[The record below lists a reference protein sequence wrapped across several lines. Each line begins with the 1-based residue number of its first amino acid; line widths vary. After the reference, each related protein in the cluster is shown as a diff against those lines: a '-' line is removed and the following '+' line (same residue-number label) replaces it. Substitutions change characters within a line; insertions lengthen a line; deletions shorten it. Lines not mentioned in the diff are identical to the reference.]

1 MGRLLGS
8 LFNLRSGERP
18 LALLMALYHVLL
30 LVSLYLL
37 KPVRDSLFLSS
48 RGADELPFVFILT
61 TIVVVPVAWLHARAG
76 RRMRVG
82 ALIDGVSLVLVV
94 SLVGMRGLL
103 GVGGAWTAY
112 LLYAW
117 VSIYGLVVT
126 SQFWLLANALFTAAQ
141 SKRVFSV
148 LSAGAILGAI
158 VGGEVTGL
166 LVDAVG
172 VSSENLLLAA
182 AAVLGAATG
191 LGAFLRQQGERPAE
205 ATAAD
210 DPPDGDGALSIIQ
223 DSRHIQLIVGG
234 LALMV
239 IVTTLVDYQF
249 KTVAA
254 RAYPSEEALTAF
266 MGRFYGRVSIVALL
280 VQFVLAPRLM
290 RVVGIGGALSVLP
303 ATLALGSL
311 GMLVMPGLLAGVF
324 LRGAGQSLK
333 HSLDKTG
340 RELLFVPVSLGTK
353 KRVKVFVD
361 LFVDQGA
368 QGIGGLLLVGLAYG
382 AGISVQMLSIGTLVL
397 IAAWVGV
404 TYRVRETYVDQ
415 FREKLQR
422 RTDGTGASGDEVMG
436 NEATDEPEADLDE
449 ILDSLCGLAETEVL
463 RALTELEDRTGP
475 VPVEALVC
483 LLDHPSPTVRE
494 RTIRVLQVREV
505 ETVADRVAETL
516 RDPDP
521 DVQLAAARYLYC
533 QLTDNHLERLR
544 QGLRH
549 DDPQIQAATVGLI
562 AEEGGIAEHQLVSE
576 SLLRRLVALEG
587 KRGREARTQV
597 ARVLGVID
605 EPYCEELL
613 HDLLRDEA
621 PPVVRAA
628 LRSAGRCGGRSFVAP
643 LVQALGDD
651 AYEAAAREGVEAF
664 GDSIFGTLYD
674 YLVDETQPLALRRRL
689 PPLFAEHPTQLALR
703 LLGRV
708 LRQVSGP
715 VRHAVV
721 RALNA
726 IRRKGGGG
734 LDADLLDAAIKHE
747 IEHHA
752 ALGQIARLHHRDGAS
767 STLSLT
773 PTQIQSL
780 REETLDRLFRLLGL
794 RYDQDDIYDAYLG
807 VTSADAALRDNAIEF
822 IDNLVDYNIR
832 RMLIPLLDDPTAER
846 AVEVGEQF
854 FDRVI
859 TDATA
864 ARRYLEAMDDPR
876 VRSLLEGEASAVH
889 AASSR
894 DNRGARPISVS
905 AGNE

>member
-48 RGADELPFVFILT
+48 RGPDELPFVFILT

-82 ALIDGVSLVLVV
+82 SLIDGASLVLVG

-191 LGAFLRQQGERPAE
+191 LGAFLRRQGQVHADG
-205 ATAAD
+205 AAD
-210 DPPDGDGALSIIQ
+210 DPPSSDGDGALSIIQ

-382 AGISVQMLSIGTLVL
+382 AGISVQMLSLGTLVL
-397 IAAWVGV
+397 IAAWAVL
-404 TYRVRETYVDQ
+404 TYSVRETYVDQ
-415 FREKLQR
+415 FREKLRR
-422 RTDGTGASGDEVMG
+422 RTDTAEASEDE
-436 NEATDEPEADLDE
+436 ARDEPEADLDE

-463 RALTELEDRTGP
+463 RALEELETRTGP
-475 VPVEALVC
+475 VPVEALLC

-494 RTIRVLQVREV
+494 EAIRVLRVREV
-505 ETVADRVAETL
+505 ETVADRVAEAL

-533 QLTDNHLERLR
+533 QLTDDHLERLR
-544 QGLRH
+544 QGLQH

-562 AEEGGIAEHQLVSE
+562 AEEGDVEEHQLVSE
-576 SLLRRLVALEG
+576 SLLRRLVALGGE
-587 KRGREARTQV
+587 RGREARTQV

-605 EPYCEELL
+605 APYCRELL
-613 HDLLRDEA
+613 HELLQDEA

-628 LRSAGRCGGRSFVAP
+628 LRSAGRCGDRSFVVP

-651 AYEAAAREGVEAF
+651 AYEAAAREGLEAF

-674 YLVDETQPLALRRRL
+674 YLLDEAQPLALRQRL
-689 PPLFAEHPTQLALR
+689 PSLFAEHPTRLAIT
-703 LLGRV
+703 LLGRA
-708 LRQVSGP
+708 LRRVSGP

-726 IRRKGGGG
+726 IRRDEGTV
-734 LDADLLDAAIKHE
+734 LDADLLDAV
-747 IEHHA
+747 IEHEVGHYA
-752 ALGQIARLHHRDGAS
+752 TLGQVVRLHHRDGNS
-767 STLSLT
+767 SALPLT
-773 PTQIQSL
+773 PTQIRSL
-780 REETLDRLFRLLGL
+780 REETLERIFRLLGM

-807 VTSADAALRDNAIEF
+807 ITSADAALRDNAIEF

-832 RMLIPLLDDPTAER
+832 RMLMPLLDDPIGER
-846 AVEVGEQF
+846 AVEIGEQF
-854 FDRVI
+854 FDRAI
-859 TDATA
+859 TDPA
-864 ARRYLEAMDDPR
+864 AAQRYLEGLDDPR
-876 VRSLLEGEASAVH
+876 VAALLDEENETGPGLSAE
-889 AASSR
+889 
-894 DNRGARPISVS
+894 NGLGARPVPVS
-905 AGNE
+905 AGEE

>member
-18 LALLMALYHVLL
+18 LALWMALYHVLL

-48 RGADELPFVFILT
+48 RGPDELPFVFILT
-61 TIVVVPVAWLHARAG
+61 TIVVVPVAWFHARAG

-82 ALIDGVSLVLVV
+82 ALIDGASLILVV

-172 VSSENLLLAA
+172 MSSENLLLAA

-191 LGAFLRQQGERPAE
+191 LGAFLRRQEDLRAE
-205 ATAAD
+205 GTTAD
-210 DPPDGDGALSIIQ
+210 DSPDADADGALSIIQ

-382 AGISVQMLSIGTLVL
+382 AGLSVQMLSLGVL
-397 IAAWVGV
+397 GLIVLWAGL
-404 TYRVRETYVDQ
+404 TYGVRETYVDQ
-415 FREKLQR
+415 FREKLR
-422 RTDGTGASGDEVMG
+422 RRVDTTDGAAEEGPEEPTG
-436 NEATDEPEADLDE
+436 DLDD

-463 RALTELEDRTGP
+463 RALKELETHAGP
-475 VPVEALVC
+475 VPVEVLLC
-483 LLDHPSPTVRE
+483 LLDHPSAPVRE
-494 RTIRVLQVREV
+494 RAVRVLRVREV
-505 ETVADRVAETL
+505 ESVADRVAEAL

-533 QLTDNHLERLR
+533 QLTDDHLERLR

-562 AEEGGIAEHQLVSE
+562 AEEGGVEEHRLVSE
-576 SLLRRLVALEG
+576 SLLRRLVTLEG
-587 KRGREARTQV
+587 ERGREARTQV

-605 EPYCEELL
+605 APYCRELL
-613 HDLLRDEA
+613 HELLQDEA

-628 LRSAGRCGGRSFVAP
+628 LRSAGRCGDRSFVVP

-651 AYEAAAREGVEAF
+651 AYEAAAREGLEAF

-674 YLVDETQPLALRRRL
+674 YLVDETQPLALRQRL
-689 PPLFAEHPTQLALR
+689 PSLFAAAPTRLAIT
-703 LLGRV
+703 LLGRA

-726 IRRKGGGG
+726 IRRTDGTV
-734 LDADLLDAAIKHE
+734 LDADLLDAVIEHE
-747 IEHHA
+747 IEHYA
-752 ALGQIARLHHRDGAS
+752 ALGQIERLHRRDGEAS
-767 STLSLT
+767 AFPLT
-773 PTQIQSL
+773 PTQIRSL
-780 REETLDRLFRLLGL
+780 REETLERIFRLLGM

-807 VTSADAALRDNAIEF
+807 ITSADAALRDNAIEF
-822 IDNLVDYNIR
+822 VDNLVEYNIR
-832 RMLIPLLDDPTAER
+832 RMLMPLLDDPTAER
-846 AVEVGEQF
+846 AVEIGEQF
-854 FDRVI
+854 FDRSI
-859 TDATA
+859 TSPA
-864 ARRYLEAMDDPR
+864 AAQRYLEGLDDPR
-876 VRSLLEGEASAVH
+876 VAALLDGADELGPAVP
-889 AASSR
+889 SG
-894 DNRGARPISVS
+894 DDLGARPVPVS
-905 AGNE
+905 ASEE

>member
-18 LALLMALYHVLL
+18 LALWMALYHVLL

-48 RGADELPFVFILT
+48 RGPDELPFVFILT
-61 TIVVVPVAWLHARAG
+61 TIVVVPVAWFHARAG

-82 ALIDGVSLVLVV
+82 ALIDGASLILVV

-172 VSSENLLLAA
+172 MSSENLLLAA

-191 LGAFLRQQGERPAE
+191 LGAFLRRQEDLRAE
-205 ATAAD
+205 GTTAD
-210 DPPDGDGALSIIQ
+210 DSPDADGDGALSIIQ

-290 RVVGIGGALSVLP
+290 RVVGIGGALAVLP

-382 AGISVQMLSIGTLVL
+382 AGLSVQMLSLGVL
-397 IAAWVGV
+397 GLIVLWAGL
-404 TYRVRETYVDQ
+404 TYGVRETYVDQ
-415 FREKLQR
+415 FREKLR
-422 RTDGTGASGDEVMG
+422 RRVDATDGAAEEGPEEPTG
-436 NEATDEPEADLDE
+436 DLDD

-463 RALTELEDRTGP
+463 RALKELETHAGP
-475 VPVEALVC
+475 VPVEVLLC
-483 LLDHPSPTVRE
+483 LLDHPSAPVRE
-494 RTIRVLQVREV
+494 RAVRVLRVREV
-505 ETVADRVAETL
+505 ESVADRVAEAL

-533 QLTDNHLERLR
+533 QLTDDHLERLR

-562 AEEGGIAEHQLVSE
+562 AEEGGVEEHRLVSE
-576 SLLRRLVALEG
+576 SLLRRLVTLEG
-587 KRGREARTQV
+587 ERGREARTQV

-605 EPYCEELL
+605 APYCRELL
-613 HDLLRDEA
+613 HELLQDEA

-628 LRSAGRCGGRSFVAP
+628 LRSAGRCGDRSFVVP

-651 AYEAAAREGVEAF
+651 AYEAAAREGLEAF

-674 YLVDETQPLALRRRL
+674 YLVDETQPLALRQRL
-689 PPLFAEHPTQLALR
+689 PSLFAAAPTRLAIT
-703 LLGRV
+703 LLGRA

-726 IRRKGGGG
+726 IRRTDGTV
-734 LDADLLDAAIKHE
+734 LDADLLDAVIEHE
-747 IEHHA
+747 IEHYA
-752 ALGQIARLHHRDGAS
+752 ALGQIERLHRRDGEAS
-767 STLSLT
+767 AFPLT
-773 PTQIQSL
+773 PTQIRSL
-780 REETLDRLFRLLGL
+780 REETLERIFRLLGM

-807 VTSADAALRDNAIEF
+807 ITSADAALRDNAIEF
-822 IDNLVDYNIR
+822 VDNLVEYNIR
-832 RMLIPLLDDPTAER
+832 RMLMPLLDDPTAER
-846 AVEVGEQF
+846 AVEIGEQF
-854 FDRVI
+854 FDRSI
-859 TDATA
+859 TSPA
-864 ARRYLEAMDDPR
+864 AAQRYLEGLDDPR
-876 VRSLLEGEASAVH
+876 VAALLDGADELGPAVP
-889 AASSR
+889 SG
-894 DNRGARPISVS
+894 DDLGARPVPVS
-905 AGNE
+905 TSEE

>member
-18 LALLMALYHVLL
+18 LALWMALYHVLL

-48 RGADELPFVFILT
+48 RGPDELPFVFILT
-61 TIVVVPVAWLHARAG
+61 TIVVVPVAWFHARAG
-76 RRMRVG
+76 RRVRVG
-82 ALIDGVSLVLVV
+82 ALIDGASLILVV

-172 VSSENLLLAA
+172 MSSENLLLAA

-191 LGAFLRQQGERPAE
+191 LGAFLRRQEDLRAE
-205 ATAAD
+205 GTTAD
-210 DPPDGDGALSIIQ
+210 DSPDADGDGALSIIQ

-382 AGISVQMLSIGTLVL
+382 AGLSVQMLSLGVL
-397 IAAWVGV
+397 GLIVLWAGL
-404 TYRVRETYVDQ
+404 TYGVRETYVDQ
-415 FREKLQR
+415 FREKLR
-422 RTDGTGASGDEVMG
+422 RRVDTTDGAAEEGPEEPTG
-436 NEATDEPEADLDE
+436 DLDD

-463 RALTELEDRTGP
+463 RALKELETHAGP
-475 VPVEALVC
+475 VPVEVLLC
-483 LLDHPSPTVRE
+483 LLDHPSAPVRE
-494 RTIRVLQVREV
+494 RAVRVLRVREV
-505 ETVADRVAETL
+505 ESVADRVAEAL

-533 QLTDNHLERLR
+533 QLTDDHLERLR

-562 AEEGGIAEHQLVSE
+562 AEEGGVEEHRLVSE
-576 SLLRRLVALEG
+576 SLLRRLVTLEG
-587 KRGREARTQV
+587 ERGREARTQV

-605 EPYCEELL
+605 APYCRELL
-613 HDLLRDEA
+613 HELLQDEA

-628 LRSAGRCGGRSFVAP
+628 LRSAGRCGDRSFVVP

-651 AYEAAAREGVEAF
+651 AYEAAAREGLEAF

-674 YLVDETQPLALRRRL
+674 YLVDETQPLALRQRL
-689 PPLFAEHPTQLALR
+689 PSLFAAAPTRLAIT
-703 LLGRV
+703 LLGRA

-726 IRRKGGGG
+726 IRRTDGTV
-734 LDADLLDAAIKHE
+734 LDADLLDAVIEHE
-747 IEHHA
+747 IEHYA
-752 ALGQIARLHHRDGAS
+752 ALGQIERLHRRDGEAS
-767 STLSLT
+767 AFPLT
-773 PTQIQSL
+773 PTQIRSL
-780 REETLDRLFRLLGL
+780 REETLERIFRLLGM

-807 VTSADAALRDNAIEF
+807 ITSADAALRDNAIEF
-822 IDNLVDYNIR
+822 VDNLVEYNIR
-832 RMLIPLLDDPTAER
+832 RMLMPLLDDPTAER
-846 AVEVGEQF
+846 AVEIGEQF
-854 FDRVI
+854 FDRSI
-859 TDATA
+859 TSPA
-864 ARRYLEAMDDPR
+864 AAQRYLEGLDDPR
-876 VRSLLEGEASAVH
+876 VAALLDGADELGPAVP
-889 AASSR
+889 SG
-894 DNRGARPISVS
+894 DDLGARPVPVS
-905 AGNE
+905 ASEE